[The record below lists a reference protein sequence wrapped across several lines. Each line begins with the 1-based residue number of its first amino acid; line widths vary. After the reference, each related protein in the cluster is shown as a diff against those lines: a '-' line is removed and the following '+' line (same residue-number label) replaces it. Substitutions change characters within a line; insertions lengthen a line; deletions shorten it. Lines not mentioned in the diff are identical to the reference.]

1 MLPLDHTRV
10 GRATLLMLNGVVGDF
25 TFAARLVLPAS
36 AASEAG
42 RRTAVLSTL
51 FNNDTIAGMFS
62 ILVD

>member
-1 MLPLDHTRV
+1 
-10 GRATLLMLNGVVGDF
+10 MLNGVVGDF

-36 AASEAG
+36 AASVAG

-51 FNNDTIAGMFS
+51 FNNDTIAGVFS